1 MSGVLFQT
9 RWSVSQLARV
19 LAGASGGFAI
29 GARTLL
35 QNFADPSVR
44 SVPVDR
50 AIQVK
55 YLFSFDDSRASF
67 HVRPPRGPK
76 NQRENDICTSPVVA
90 LNVSPR
96 LTKAISLKGRRLE
109 KRKKEEK
116 GSRNE
121 FYEFPIVTQLFPSYQ
136 SQTTRR

>member
-96 LTKAISLKGRRLE
+96 LTKAILLE
-109 KRKKEEK
+109 RSSVGKEKERKKRVAQRVLRIPH
-116 GSRNE
+116 SNTT
-121 FYEFPIVTQLFPSYQ
+121 FPKLSK
-136 SQTTRR
+136 SNN

>member
-67 HVRPPRGPK
+67 HVRSPRGPK

-96 LTKAISLKGRRLE
+96 LTKAILLE
-109 KRKKEEK
+109 RSSVGKEKERKKEK
-116 GSRNE
+116 RVAQRVFRIPHSN
-121 FYEFPIVTQLFPSYQ
+121 
-136 SQTTRR
+136 TTFLKLSKSKN

>member
-1 MSGVLFQT
+1 
-9 RWSVSQLARV
+9 V

-90 LNVSPR
+90 LNVSPK
-96 LTKAISLKGRRLE
+96 LTKAILLERSSVGKEKERR
-109 KRKKEEK
+109 K